1 MIHPDHPLS
10 SPLRLKH
17 LVRALAAVGLCG
29 ILSAAQAD
37 VIYMP
42 PCFSCALNSTPPA
55 GQEWVIQGNFV
66 NVGVDGLVNEGT
78 LTNNADYFTNTYNFQ
93 TNGQLNNN
101 RWMNN
106 FGGLVVGGS
115 PLAVFNNS
123 GTFWNQGT
131 LGGNGLFNNLAG
143 KLINQGQF
151 IAYGPITNK
160 AGATFIN
167 NATLQVRGGPVTN
180 ELGGL
185 VENAGDWSS
194 LIGSTLYNRGITN
207 NRGTI
212 RGVSVFNQGR
222 FTNFAGAV
230 LDPGTGVIKN
240 QAGGMLINH
249 GTINVADSHFD
260 LDAGSDYDF
269 TGGTLNNDALGRI
282 SLRRNFTFGEAKA
295 GVVNLSAMGTLH
307 NYATLRVAQGFT
319 QNAGGSI
326 TNASGG
332 VFDIAGT
339 LNSMVLLNQA
349 GARLVNS
356 GTLNVQDVLVNQG
369 QFINK
374 GEVQVIFWQLIN
386 ESGATLDNMGRI
398 GFGLGTLINRGT
410 LNNGGTN
417 TTEAL
422 ISLDGRPNS
431 HDFTGGTLNNRANGT
446 LQLRNTQ
453 LVLGDA
459 KSGTVNLGYGGKV
472 LLADSGSS
480 LINLAGHT
488 QVNNGQIMVAT
499 GSLLLNNGVLVNHGK
514 LWGGQITNNGTILG
528 NGSIEIADGG
538 AAIAGSTTQKEVI
551 VGHGTLRMQAGGS
564 LHVNTL
570 SVGTF
575 SGHVSHDGGAVVNVK
590 RSLNNDGSYTFTGAG
605 GTINGNVINTE
616 DGLFQVTN
624 SLAVFNGHFS
634 NRGRYRSTGSFN
646 SFGDLDIGNQGWI
659 AASTSDFLVTGDF
672 LNHSTNATFWNTS
685 LANLQLFGNG
695 LHSVALAGTD
705 MGATRAGYT
714 NNFAWS
720 ALALGSGSRY
730 QLMDGNA
737 AAGGALYV
745 GLLELQDGLSQL
757 RNIKSDYNIY
767 YDALLAGNAY
777 LGGQSYAFGSGSGH
791 LIGISGAVGG
801 LSPLSAG
808 AAVAVPEPQ
817 EGALV
822 VAGMGVLCLLRKR
835 KGLQG
840 RRADTPA

>member
-1 MIHPDHPLS
+1 MIHLDHAIN

-17 LVRALAAVGLCG
+17 LARALAALGLWG
-29 ILSAAQAD
+29 ALPAAHAD
-37 VIYMP
+37 VIYLP

-78 LTNNADYFTNTYNFQ
+78 LTNNADYFTNTYTFQ
-93 TNGQLNNN
+93 TKGQLNNN

-106 FGGLVVGGS
+106 FGSLVVGGGA
-115 PLAVFNNS
+115 PLAALNNS
-123 GTFWNQGT
+123 GTLWNQGT
-131 LGGNGLFNNLAG
+131 LQVHTRLNNLAG

-151 IAYGPITNK
+151 KVDGAIVNK
-160 AGATFIN
+160 GGASLIN
-167 NATLQVRGGPVTN
+167 IATLEFIGGPLTN

-185 VENAGDWSS
+185 VENAGTWSS
-194 LIGSTLYNRGITN
+194 QYGSTLYNQGITN
-207 NRGTI
+207 NRGTM

-222 FTNFAGAV
+222 LTNFAGAV
-230 LDPGTGVIKN
+230 LNPGVGVIKN

-249 GTINVADSHFD
+249 GTINVSDSHFD
-260 LDAGSDYDF
+260 LEAGSDYDF

-282 SLRRNFTFGEAKA
+282 TLRRNFTFGEAKA
-295 GVVNLSAMGTLH
+295 GVVNLSVLGTLQ

-319 QNAGGSI
+319 QNAGGSV

-332 VFDIAGT
+332 VIDIAGT
-339 LNSMVLLNQA
+339 LNSMVLFNRA
-349 GARLVNS
+349 DARLVNS

-374 GEVQVIFWQLIN
+374 GVVLVSFGRLIN
-386 ESGATLDNMGRI
+386 ESGATLDNQGRI
-398 GFGLGTLINRGT
+398 MFGLGTLINRGI
-410 LNNGGTN
+410 LNNGGPNATDARI
-417 TTEAL
+417 E
-422 ISLDGRPNS
+422 LDGRPNS
-431 HDFTGGTLNNRANGT
+431 YDFTGGTLNNRANGT

-499 GSLLLNNGVLVNHGK
+499 GSLLLNNGVLINHGK

-528 NGSIEIADGG
+528 NGLIEIADGG

-551 VGHGTLRMQAGGS
+551 VTHGTLRMQAGGS

-590 RSLNNDGSYTFTGAG
+590 SSLNNDGSYTFTGAG

-624 SLAVFNGHFS
+624 SLAVFNGKFS
-634 NRGRYRSTGSFN
+634 NQGRYRSTGSFN
-646 SFGDLDIGNQGWI
+646 SFGDLVVGNQGWI
-659 AASTSDFLVTGDF
+659 AASTSDFLITGDF
-672 LNHSTNATFWNTS
+672 LNHSTKATSWDTS

-705 MGATRAGYT
+705 LGATRAGYT

-730 QLMDGNA
+730 QLIDGNA

-757 RNIKSDYNIY
+757 RSIKSNYNIY

-777 LGGQSYAFGSGSGH
+777 LGGQSYAFGSGSGQ
-791 LIGISGAVGG
+791 LIGIVGAVGG
-801 LSPLSAG
+801 LPPLSTG

-822 VAGMGVLCLLRKR
+822 MAGMGVLWLLRQR
-835 KGLQG
+835 KGRMLDAQ
-840 RRADTPA
+840 T

>member
-17 LVRALAAVGLCG
+17 LLRALAAVGLCG
-29 ILSAAQAD
+29 VLSAAQAD
-37 VIYMP
+37 VIYLP

-93 TNGQLNNN
+93 TKGQLNNN

-106 FGGLVVGGS
+106 FGGLVVGGG
-115 PLAVFNNS
+115 PLAELNNS
-123 GTFWNQGT
+123 GTLWNQGALDVHT
-131 LGGNGLFNNLAG
+131 RLNNLAG

-151 IAYGPITNK
+151 KVDGAIVNK
-160 AGATFIN
+160 GGASLIN
-167 NATLQVRGGPVTN
+167 IATLQFIGGPLTN
-180 ELGGL
+180 EVGGL
-185 VENAGDWSS
+185 VDNAGTWSS
-194 LIGSTLYNRGITN
+194 QYGSTLYNQGVTN
-207 NRGTI
+207 NRGTM

-222 FTNFAGAV
+222 LTNFAGAV
-230 LDPGTGVIKN
+230 LNPGVGVIKN

-249 GTINVADSHFD
+249 GTINVSDSHFD

-282 SLRRNFTFGEAKA
+282 TLRRNFTFGEAKA
-295 GVVNLSAMGTLH
+295 GVVNLSVLGTLY

-326 TNASGG
+326 NNANGG
-332 VFDIAGT
+332 VFEIAGT
-339 LNSMVLLNQA
+339 LNSMDLFNRA

-356 GTLNVQDVLVNQG
+356 GTINVHDVLVNQD
-369 QFINK
+369 QFINR
-374 GEVQVIFWQLIN
+374 GAVQISFGQLIN
-386 ESGATLDNMGRI
+386 ESGATLHNLGSITAGR
-398 GFGLGTLINRGT
+398 GSLINRGT
-410 LNNGGTN
+410 LNNGGPN
-417 TTEAL
+417 TTGAL
-422 ISLDGRPNS
+422 VALDGLPS
-431 HDFTGGTLNNRANGT
+431 SYDFTGGTLNNRANGT

-499 GSLLLNNGVLVNHGK
+499 GSLLLNNGVLINHGK

-551 VGHGTLRMQAGGS
+551 VTHGTLRMQAGGS

-570 SVGTF
+570 SVSNV
-575 SGHVSHDGGAVVNVK
+575 SGRVLHDGGAVVNVK
-590 RSLNNDGSYTFTGAG
+590 RSLDIAGAYTFTGAG
-605 GTINGNVINTE
+605 GTVNGNVVNYE
-616 DGLFQVTN
+616 EGLVQVTN
-624 SLAVFNGHFS
+624 SLAVFNGQFR
-634 NRGRYRSTGSFN
+634 NLGRYRSTGSFN
-646 SFGDLDIGNQGWI
+646 SFGDLVVEDQGWI
-659 AASTSDFLVTGDF
+659 AASTSDFLITGDF
-672 LNHSTNATFWNTS
+672 LNHSTKATSWDTS
-685 LANLQLFGNG
+685 LANLQLFGSG

-720 ALALGSGSRY
+720 ALALGSDSRY
-730 QLMDGNA
+730 QLTDGNA
-737 AAGGALYV
+737 AAGAALYV
-745 GLLELQDGLSQL
+745 GLVELQDGLGQL
-757 RNIKSDYNIY
+757 RNIKSNYNIY

-777 LGGQSYAFGSGSGH
+777 LGGQSYAFGGGSGH

-822 VAGMGVLCLLRKR
+822 VAGMGVLWLLRKR
-835 KGLQG
+835 RGLQDH
-840 RRADTPA
+840 RA